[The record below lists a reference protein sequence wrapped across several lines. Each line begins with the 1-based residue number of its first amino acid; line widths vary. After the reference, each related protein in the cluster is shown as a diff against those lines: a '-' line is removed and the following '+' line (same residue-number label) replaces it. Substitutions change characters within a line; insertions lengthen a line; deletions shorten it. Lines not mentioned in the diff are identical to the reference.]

1 MRINGRALGQ
11 ANRMAVNYLSAP
23 LATRSVVILNVHG
36 VGPVN
41 RTLEPGEDRLWV
53 STEQFEQVLE
63 TVAGRSDVL
72 LTFDDGNASDVD
84 IALPLLMK
92 AKVKAEFF
100 VCAGLLGSPGR
111 VDEDGVR
118 ELLAAGMQVGS
129 HGWAHRDW
137 RTVTESESEQEFV
150 EAHRVLAKL
159 TGAPVTTV
167 AIPYGSYDRHVL
179 RHLRPAG
186 LRRVYT
192 SDGGPARPHQWLQA
206 RNSLTRDLDHAWTTQ
221 VLNDA
226 VPLSRRAY
234 RTAARTVK
242 RWRG

>member
-1 MRINGRALGQ
+1 
-11 ANRMAVNYLSAP
+11 
-23 LATRSVVILNVHG
+23 
-36 VGPVN
+36 
-41 RTLEPGEDRLWV
+41 
-53 STEQFEQVLE
+53 LE

-111 VDEDGVR
+111 
-118 ELLAAGMQVGS
+118 
-129 HGWAHRDW
+129 AHRDW

-150 EAHRVLAKL
+150 AAHRVLAKL

-179 RHLRPAG
+179 RHLR
-186 LRRVYT
+186 
-192 SDGGPARPHQWLQA
+192 
-206 RNSLTRDLDHAWTTQ
+206 
-221 VLNDA
+221 
-226 VPLSRRAY
+226 
-234 RTAARTVK
+234 
-242 RWRG
+242 